1 MTSSQVGLSWT
12 ASTDNVGVVRY
23 RVARNGSVIA
33 SVSGTAYTDTTVS
46 PSTAYTYQIVAYEA
60 AGNTASGGTLSVT
73 TPAPGALFSDSFETG
88 DLSQW
93 TTNAGMTAE
102 TGHAHT
108 GAYGAEES
116 STGTATY
123 AYKTLP
129 GSYTLYCSN
138 IELRSLSCG
147 YAAW

>member
-1 MTSSQVGLSWT
+1 VDGINRQRGRGRLPGRQERLGHRVRVRHGLHRH
-12 ASTDNVGVVRY
+12 DGV
-23 RVARNGSVIA
+23 
-33 SVSGTAYTDTTVS
+33 

-129 GSYTLYCSN
+129 GSYTLYRSN
-138 IELRSLSCG
+138 MS
-147 YAAW
+147 YVA

>member
-12 ASTDNVGVVRY
+12 ASTDNVGVVGY

-33 SVSGTAYTDTTVS
+33 SVSGTTYTDTTVS
-46 PSTAYTYQIVAYEA
+46 PSTAYTYQIVAYDA

-138 IELRSLSCG
+138 MS
-147 YAAW
+147 YVA